1 VFSIRSKARMQIG
14 FLSSLCPAAGP
25 RRILAR
31 GLSKKGRGIVHRQA
45 RNVRFQAL
53 ALRGCSAL
61 VFGSHLPANA
71 RLSAAESTVPFASPA
86 TTAKTMLRWTMLAQ
100 ADDLGSPP
108 SPAAIVPTQPPPP
121 LVEMSPPPSP
131 GYAWDP
137 GHWSW
142 DGAQYVWR
150 SGTYIVQPTNGATF
164 TPGYWREYP
173 GGWAWTE
180 GRWNWGT
187 QGEGE

>member
-1 VFSIRSKARMQIG
+1 
-14 FLSSLCPAAGP
+14 
-25 RRILAR
+25 
-31 GLSKKGRGIVHRQA
+31 
-45 RNVRFQAL
+45 
-53 ALRGCSAL
+53 
-61 VFGSHLPANA
+61 
-71 RLSAAESTVPFASPA
+71 
-86 TTAKTMLRWTMLAQ
+86 MLRWIMLAQ

-131 GYAWDP
+131 GYAWDS

-142 DGAQYVWR
+142 DGAEYVWR

>member
-1 VFSIRSKARMQIG
+1 MFAFR
-14 FLSSLCPAAGP
+14 PALFA
-25 RRILAR
+25 A
-31 GLSKKGRGIVHRQA
+31 A
-45 RNVRFQAL
+45 
-53 ALRGCSAL
+53 AL
-61 VFGSHLPANA
+61 VFGSPLPANA
-71 RLSAAESTVPFASPA
+71 RLSAAEGTVPFAFPA
-86 TTAKTMLRWTMLAQ
+86 TKVKTMLRWIMLAQ

-137 GHWSW
+137 GRWSW
-142 DGAQYVWR
+142 DGAEYVWR